1 MTNLKLTSLH
11 QNREKNI
18 LFRVDMYAFQED
30 GIHVIYCPALDLSAY
45 ENTED
50 AAKKAFEGILDE
62 NINYW
67 MNKGTL
73 YDDLEEHG
81 WQVKGKSRRQIKAP
95 SRAYM
100 MEKNEALRDITQ
112 NKKYI
117 EYSMDVCFP
126 ETA

>member
-1 MTNLKLTSLH
+1 MTNLNFISLH
-11 QNREKNI
+11 RSGRKNI
-18 LFRVDMYAFQED
+18 LFRVDMYIFQED
-30 GIHVIYCPALDLSAY
+30 EIYVVYCPALDLSAY

-50 AAKKAFEGILDE
+50 AAKKAFESILDE

-73 YDDLEEHG
+73 YKDLQEHG
-81 WQVKGKSRRQIKAP
+81 WQIKGKSQRQIKAP

-112 NKKYI
+112 NKKYT
-117 EYSMDVCFP
+117 EYSKEVCFP
-126 ETA
+126 EMI